1 MKAFFQARHPAAEVS
16 YRSMSFGGGQTK
28 PQVVDDDVN
37 VHNTSEEARASRSH
51 RWAAR
56 RPNRTTLRNGFG
68 EDVETCGRDARAP
81 PAAANTAPQRASIF
95 TKEPADVL
103 DQATS
108 EIAMGT
114 KLGIGAPRKLA
125 GEGFKRPWPPLIKM
139 DESTRKKIDALFD
152 KR

>member
-1 MKAFFQARHPAAEVS
+1 ME
-16 YRSMSFGGGQTK
+16 TK

-37 VHNTSEEARASRSH
+37 VHNTSEEARAPRSH
-51 RWAAR
+51 RWASR

-108 EIAMGT
+108 EIAMRT
-114 KLGIGAPRKLA
+114 KLGIDATHKLP
-125 GEGFKRPWPPLIKM
+125 GEGFKRTWPPLIKM
-139 DESTRKKIDALFD
+139 DESTRKKIDALFG